1 MIFFFGR
8 EPEKITLNDLAKD
21 KIQTSL
27 LNSKATVEVD
37 NKILENPIKTKEETK
52 EVLDINNDLIADLKD
67 FKEKEN
73 QVESLKTQD
82 FKQENTMEMN
92 KDKEN
97 SNSVVL
103 KPLAE
108 ISVDLDEVIPLD
120 EGQRVLSD
128 DDDDIQVTLNFT
140 ADRPSQNVS
149 VIVMAVTN
157 KSKLPVKDFQFEA
170 SVKKVNLCLY
180 FVIHIV
186 QYFLYKSLSQYFRDK
201 F

>member
-1 MIFFFGR
+1 M
-8 EPEKITLNDLAKD
+8 AKD

-27 LNSKATVEVD
+27 LAD
-37 NKILENPIKTKEETK
+37 NKTEITSLKTKEEIKDK
-52 EVLDINNDLIADLKD
+52 EVLPTTKDLTADLKD

-73 QVESLKTQD
+73 HDESLKSLD
-82 FKQENTMEMN
+82 YKQEKHVETN
-92 KDKEN
+92 EN
-97 SNSVVL
+97 VETTNSGVL

-108 ISVDLDEVIPLD
+108 ILVDLDEVIPLD
-120 EGQRVLSD
+120 EGQRLLSDD

-170 SVKKVNLCLY
+170 SVKKV
-180 FVIHIV
+180 
-186 QYFLYKSLSQYFRDK
+186 K
-201 F
+201 